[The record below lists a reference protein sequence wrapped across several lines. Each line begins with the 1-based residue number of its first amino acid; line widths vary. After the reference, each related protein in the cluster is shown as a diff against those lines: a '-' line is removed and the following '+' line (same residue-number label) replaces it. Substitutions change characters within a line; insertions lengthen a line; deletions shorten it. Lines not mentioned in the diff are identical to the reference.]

1 MGEAAF
7 QMSSDATPIEPP
19 APAPGATAPG
29 TTAPGTPAP
38 DATASGTTVPT
49 ILVVEDDPE
58 VRTFVTATLDAHGY
72 AHQSASTG
80 REAIALAATS
90 APDIILLDLGL
101 PDIDGIEVVR
111 AIRAWSVV
119 PIIVVSA
126 RSEDAD
132 KIGALDAGADDYV
145 CKPFSVGELLARIR
159 ATERHLAIATAA
171 RAGAPAAASPSNAVA
186 AGAPGAAPFSA
197 SAAPAPAVFRDGGL
211 VIDYSAGVVTLDGA
225 EVHLTPIEY
234 RLLCLLSR
242 NVGKV
247 LTHRYILDQ
256 VWGARDDSAA
266 AGGAGR
272 PAGQAGDLATLRVYM
287 GSLRKKIERDTA
299 HPRYIQ
305 THVGVGYRMMSV

>member
-1 MGEAAF
+1 
-7 QMSSDATPIEPP
+7 MSSDATPIEPS
-19 APAPGATAPG
+19 APAAPATSA
-29 TTAPGTPAP
+29 
-38 DATASGTTVPT
+38 ASGAPAPT

-58 VRTFVTATLDAHGY
+58 VRAFVAATLDAHGY
-72 AHQSASTG
+72 AHRGASTG
-80 REAIALAATS
+80 REAIALAETS

-171 RAGAPAAASPSNAVA
+171 RAADPAGARPASPAAA
-186 AGAPGAAPFSA
+186 PGVTSSSA

-211 VIDYSAGVVTLDGA
+211 AIDYSAGVVTLDGA

-256 VWGARDDSAA
+256 VWGSRDDSAPA
-266 AGGAGR
+266 GAGGAGR

>member
-1 MGEAAF
+1 
-7 QMSSDATPIEPP
+7 MSSDATPIEPP

-145 CKPFSVGELLARIR
+145 CKPL
-159 ATERHLAIATAA
+159 TAA

-186 AGAPGAAPFSA
+186 AGAPGATPFSA

>member
-19 APAPGATAPG
+19 ASAAPGATAPG
-29 TTAPGTPAP
+29 TTAP

-186 AGAPGAAPFSA
+186 AGAPGATPFSA

-256 VWGARDDSAA
+256 VWGSHDDSAV
-266 AGGAGR
+266 AGASGR
-272 PAGQAGDLATLRVYM
+272 SAGQAGDLATLRVYM

>member
-1 MGEAAF
+1 
-7 QMSSDATPIEPP
+7 MSSDATPIEPP
-19 APAPGATAPG
+19 ASAASAAPGA
-29 TTAPGTPAP
+29 TAPGTPAP
-38 DATASGTTVPT
+38 DATASGTTAPT

-186 AGAPGAAPFSA
+186 AGAPGATPFSA

-256 VWGARDDSAA
+256 VWGSHDDSAV
-266 AGGAGR
+266 AGASGR
-272 PAGQAGDLATLRVYM
+272 SAGQAGDLATLRVYM

>member
-1 MGEAAF
+1 MSDDAA
-7 QMSSDATPIEPP
+7 QAGAAQAGAAPVP
-19 APAPGATAPG
+19 A
-29 TTAPGTPAP
+29 
-38 DATASGTTVPT
+38 PT

-58 VRTFVTATLDAHGY
+58 VRGIILAALDAHGY
-72 AHQSASTG
+72 ASKVATTG
-80 REAIALAATS
+80 KQAIALAAAES
-90 APDIILLDLGL
+90 PDIVLLDLGL
-101 PDIDGIEVVR
+101 PDIDGVEVVR
-111 AIRAWSVV
+111 AIRAWSEM

-159 ATERHLAIATAA
+159 ATERHLAV
-171 RAGAPAAASPSNAVA
+171 AAAAKPT
-186 AGAPGAAPFSA
+186 APGAA
-197 SAAPAPAVFRDGGL
+197 AAPAAQASAPATFTDGGL
-211 VIDYSAGVVTLDGA
+211 AIDYVAGVVTLDG
-225 EVHLTPIEY
+225 EELHLTPIEY

-247 LTHRYILDQ
+247 LTHGYILDE
-256 VWGARDDSAA
+256 VWGRQ
-266 AGGAGR
+266 
-272 PAGQAGDLATLRVYM
+272 GQKGDLATLRVYM

>member
-1 MGEAAF
+1 
-7 QMSSDATPIEPP
+7 MSSDATPIEPP

-38 DATASGTTVPT
+38 DATASGTTAPT

-58 VRTFVTATLDAHGY
+58 VRTFVTA
-72 AHQSASTG
+72 
-80 REAIALAATS
+80 
-90 APDIILLDLGL
+90 
-101 PDIDGIEVVR
+101 
-111 AIRAWSVV
+111 
-119 PIIVVSA
+119 
-126 RSEDAD
+126 
-132 KIGALDAGADDYV
+132 
-145 CKPFSVGELLARIR
+145 
-159 ATERHLAIATAA
+159 
-171 RAGAPAAASPSNAVA
+171 
-186 AGAPGAAPFSA
+186 
-197 SAAPAPAVFRDGGL
+197 
-211 VIDYSAGVVTLDGA
+211 TLDGA

-256 VWGARDDSAA
+256 VWGSHDDSAV
-266 AGGAGR
+266 AGASGR
-272 PAGQAGDLATLRVYM
+272 SAGQAGDLATLRVYM

>member
-19 APAPGATAPG
+19 APAAPAMSTAPAAPG
-29 TTAPGTPAP
+29 TTVF
-38 DATASGTTVPT
+38 TAPT

-58 VRTFVTATLDAHGY
+58 VRTFVAATLDAHGY

-80 REAIALAATS
+80 REAIALAATC

-171 RAGAPAAASPSNAVA
+171 RAGAPAPASASPVA
-186 AGAPGAAPFSA
+186 TPAAPGVASFSA

-211 VIDYSAGVVTLDGA
+211 AIDYSAGVVTLDGA

-256 VWGARDDSAA
+256 VWGSRDDSAPA
-266 AGGAGR
+266 GAGGAGR
-272 PAGQAGDLATLRVYM
+272 PSGQAGDLATLRVYM

>member
-1 MGEAAF
+1 
-7 QMSSDATPIEPP
+7 MSSDATPIEPP
-19 APAPGATAPG
+19 ASAASAAPGATAPG
-29 TTAPGTPAP
+29 TTAP

-186 AGAPGAAPFSA
+186 AGAPGATPFSA

-256 VWGARDDSAA
+256 VWGSHDDSAV
-266 AGGAGR
+266 AGASGR
-272 PAGQAGDLATLRVYM
+272 SAGQAGDLATLRVYM